1 MKTPFYEKLA
11 YIGLYLSSL
20 CLLAVFTFHFPEY
33 LSNPQIREA
42 TDVWQLRKIL
52 LVCIYLS
59 FGMGTIAFLFSDKK
73 IMSFLVLMLAAT
85 ATILGGAAVEVQYP
99 IQQKPVYLSMDLIIL
114 DLLFMSILFVPLER
128 VFFLRKQRFLRE
140 GLKTDLSHYGLNH
153 LMMGGVF
160 FLISWPGNWIH
171 QHIFDASILGVVRQL
186 PLWAQ
191 VLSILFIAD
200 FAQYWIHR
208 SFHNRIRWWQFHKIH
223 HSTQMMDWLASSRLH
238 IMDVIVT
245 RGFSYIPIVCLG
257 FSEEAI
263 YTYLPIVAVQALFV
277 HSNVRFHFG
286 PMRYVLTTPLV
297 HHWHHSSDPKA
308 LDKNFA
314 VTFSIIDIIFGS
326 FYCPK
331 SWPENYG
338 LYQESIS
345 DSFTKQLV
353 YPFLKQLQTKIS
365 KKSAPTIH

>member
-1 MKTPFYEKLA
+1 MLTESP
-11 YIGLYLSSL
+11 SL
-20 CLLAVFTFHFPEY
+20 
-33 LSNPQIREA
+33 
-42 TDVWQLRKIL
+42 
-52 LVCIYLS
+52 
-59 FGMGTIAFLFSDKK
+59 
-73 IMSFLVLMLAAT
+73 
-85 ATILGGAAVEVQYP
+85 
-99 IQQKPVYLSMDLIIL
+99 
-114 DLLFMSILFVPLER
+114 R
-128 VFFLRKQRFLRE
+128 VGRQARRR
-140 GLKTDLSHYGLNH
+140 
-153 LMMGGVF
+153 
-160 FLISWPGNWIH
+160 WPGNWIH
-171 QHIFDASILGVVRQL
+171 QHIFDTSILGVVRQL

-245 RGFSYIPIVCLG
+245 RGFSYVPIVCLG